1 MTRPWLEPAPV
12 SIPPELAAAVGGH
25 PLVAETLARRG
36 ILTPAAA
43 HAFLDPDA
51 YTPAPTEA
59 LPGLLPAVE
68 RLEAA
73 IRAREPIC
81 VWGDFDVDGQ
91 TATTL
96 LVSTLR
102 DLGAAATYHIPVRE
116 TEGHGVGLPALR
128 QVIDAGA
135 RLILTCDTGIAA
147 VEAAAD
153 AHARGVDFI
162 VTGAGFSRDIYGY
175 VRDFGMPVI
184 SICDQPGLAKIAQ
197 KLGAAA
203 IIVEGKEAGGHLG
216 TDRPTREVL
225 PAVVD
230 AVSIPVIAAGGIWT
244 GEDMEEMFKL
254 GASGVQMATRFV
266 CTHECEAAPE
276 FKQAYI
282 NARKEDITVIKSPVG
297 MPGRAIRNKFLDRV
311 ESGEPIKF
319 KCPLLCLKTCK
330 AKDANYCIAD
340 ALINAYQG
348 RVDEG
353 IIFAGENAWRSE
365 KIVSVKDIFD
375 DLLSHF
381 ELDEERA
388 SATGGSVV

>member
-1 MTRPWLEPAPV
+1 MRLPKLRIAHLEPKYPIIQGGMGVKVSTAP
-12 SIPPELAAAVGGH
+12 LAAAVANQGGIGT
-25 PLVAETLARRG
+25 LSAAEYHLKNRKTPKTDTVRGATVPRPFLYATDLAAE
-36 ILTPAAA
+36 IK
-43 HAFLDPDA
+43 
-51 YTPAPTEA
+51 
-59 LPGLLPAVE
+59 
-68 RLEAA
+68 
-73 IRAREPIC
+73 RARSMTDGI
-81 VWGDFDVDGQ
+81 VGVNIMYAITDFYDLVMTSVD
-91 TATTL
+91 A
-96 LVSTLR
+96 
-102 DLGAAATYHIPVRE
+102 
-116 TEGHGVGLPALR
+116 
-128 QVIDAGA
+128 
-135 RLILTCDTGIAA
+135 
-147 VEAAAD
+147 
-153 AHARGVDFI
+153 GVDFV

-175 VRDFGMPVI
+175 VSDFGMPVI

-225 PAVVD
+225 PAVAD
-230 AVSIPVIAAGGIWT
+230 TVSIPVIAAGGIWT

-266 CTHECEAAPE
+266 CTYECEVSPE

-282 NARKEDITVIKSPVG
+282 DARKEDITVIKSPVG
-297 MPGRAIRNKFLDRV
+297 MPGRAIRNKFLNRV

-348 RVDEG
+348 RLDEG
-353 IIFAGENAWRSE
+353 IIFAGENAWRSDR
-365 KIVSVKDIFD
+365 IVSVKDIFD

-381 ELDEERA
+381 ELDEAPA
-388 SATGGSVV
+388 STGKLA

>member
-1 MTRPWLEPAPV
+1 MRLPKLRIAHLEPKYPIVQGGMGVKV
-12 SIPPELAAAVGGH
+12 STA
-25 PLVAETLARRG
+25 PLVA
-36 ILTPAAA
+36 
-43 HAFLDPDA
+43 
-51 YTPAPTEA
+51 
-59 LPGLLPAVE
+59 AV
-68 RLEAA
+68 ANA
-73 IRAREPIC
+73 
-81 VWGDFDVDGQ
+81 G
-91 TATTL
+91 
-96 LVSTLR
+96 
-102 DLGAAATYHIPVRE
+102 
-116 TEGHGVGLPALR
+116 GVGTLSAAEYHLKNRKTPKTETVRGVKVARPYLFAPDLAAEIKR
-128 QVIDAGA
+128 AKSMTNGIVGVNIMYAITDFYDLAMTAVDA
-135 RLILTCDTGIAA
+135 
-147 VEAAAD
+147 
-153 AHARGVDFI
+153 GVDFI

-175 VRDFGMPVI
+175 VHDFAMPVI

-216 TDRPTREVL
+216 TDRPTREIL
-225 PAVVD
+225 PAVAD

-244 GEDMEEMFKL
+244 GEDMEEMFRL

-266 CTHECEAAPE
+266 CTYECEVAPE

-282 NARKEDITVIKSPVG
+282 NSRKEDITVIKSPVG
-297 MPGRAIRNKFLDRV
+297 MPGRAIRNKFLNRV

-375 DLLSHF
+375 ELLSHF
-381 ELDEERA
+381 ELDEEPTP
-388 SATGGSVV
+388 ATGGSIV